1 MIGTLLVLGVVIG
14 ANNLSAALALGA
26 LGHGHH
32 RWRIVGVFA
41 AFEFTVPLIGA
52 LLGQALATAIAD
64 RVPWL
69 GAVLLIG
76 LGILVLASVLRRGNS
91 DDRLARLATS
101 WRGLILLA
109 AGLSADNLVVGFSL
123 GLESVPPLALAA
135 TIVVFSSTFTFLG
148 VTLGDDLRRHWERRT
163 EIAAGILLIGLG
175 IAVAAGWPSV

>member
-1 MIGTLLVLGVVIG
+1 MVGALIVLGVVIG

-32 RWRIVGVFA
+32 RARIVAVFA

-52 LLGQALATAIAD
+52 LVGQALAAGIAD

-76 LGILVLASVLRRGNS
+76 LGIAVLASVMRRGHL
-91 DDRLARLATS
+91 DDRLGRLATS
-101 WRGLILLA
+101 WRGLILLS

-123 GLESVPPLALAA
+123 GLESIPPLALAA
-135 TIVVFSSTFTFLG
+135 TIAVFSSVFTFVG
-148 VTLGDDLRRHWERRT
+148 VTIGDDLRRHWERRT
-163 EIAAGILLIGLG
+163 EIIAGVLLIALG
-175 IAVAAGWPSV
+175 IAVAAGWP

>member
-1 MIGTLLVLGVVIG
+1 MLGTLIVLGVVIG

-41 AFEFTVPLIGA
+41 VFEFTVPLLGA
-52 LLGQALATAIAD
+52 ILGQAAATTITD

-76 LGILVLASVLRRGNS
+76 LGILVLASVLRRGHP
-91 DDRLARLATS
+91 DRRLARLATS

-109 AGLSADNLVVGFSL
+109 VGLSADNLVVGFSF
-123 GLESVPPLALAA
+123 GLEQIPPVALAA
-135 TIVVFSSTFTFLG
+135 TIAVFSSVFTFIG
-148 VTLGDDLRRHWERRT
+148 VTVGNGLRRHWERRT
-163 EIAAGILLIGLG
+163 EIASGVLLIGLG
-175 IAVAAGWPSV
+175 IAVAAGWP